1 MTRKQRSPYTHP
13 GKGQFEIGNLRT
25 QATWEETGE
34 QELPSVGLR
43 TRRPAA
49 EGRKVNVKWRITFG
63 QVSGHKREAL
73 RDILRQR
80 AADEHSQFT
89 VVLNG
94 VKHDSL
100 YLDELTVVSNDPIP
114 HGFVFSNGT
123 ISGPA
128 AAGPSD

>member
-1 MTRKQRSPYTHP
+1 MTRKQRRPYSQP
-13 GKGQFEIGNLRT
+13 GKGQIEIGDLRT

-34 QELPSVGLR
+34 QEAAPAGSR
-43 TRRPAA
+43 TRRHAA

-80 AADEHSQFT
+80 AADERSLFT

-94 VKHDSL
+94 VKYDSL

-114 HGFVFSNGT
+114 HGFVFSNGD
-123 ISGPA
+123 A
-128 AAGPSD
+128 

>member
-1 MTRKQRSPYTHP
+1 MTRKQRRPYTQP
-13 GKGQFEIGNLRT
+13 GKGQIEIGNLRT

-34 QELPSVGLR
+34 QELPTASSR
-43 TRRPAA
+43 TRRHAA

-80 AADEHSQFT
+80 AADESSQFT

-94 VKHDSL
+94 VKYDSL
-100 YLDELTVVSNDPIP
+100 YLDELTVVNNDPIP
-114 HGFVFSNGT
+114 HGFVFSNG
-123 ISGPA
+123 SREG
-128 AAGPSD
+128 